1 MRVALVTGA
10 TKNIGFSIAQGLVV
24 GGTAVA
30 VNGRDAAAVDDACE
44 KLAARGGTVVAAP
57 GDISTEAGVDD
68 VLTAARSLTGH
79 VDVLVNNAGVR
90 AHGPLIDTTSEDW
103 HQVIDTVLTGAF
115 LTTRAVLGEM
125 CREGWGRIINIA
137 GMSGQTGAPNRVA
150 VVAAKSGLI
159 GLTKATAFEAAAHG
173 VTVNAIS
180 PGLIDTQRPPS
191 LGDDSYARAH
201 YESVQKTV
209 PVGRQGDVSEV
220 AALCTFLC
228 SEQAG
233 FITGQVYAI
242 NGGARM

>member
-10 TKNIGFSIAQGLVV
+10 TKNIGFSIAQGLVSA
-24 GGTAVA
+24 GEAVA
-30 VNGRDAAAVDDACE
+30 VNGRDHAGVEDACE
-44 KLAARGGTVVAAP
+44 KLAATGGPVVPAP
-57 GDISTEAGVDD
+57 GDISTEAGVDQ

-90 AHGPLIDTTSEDW
+90 AHGPLVDTTSEDW

-115 LTTRAVLGEM
+115 LTTRALLGDM

-180 PGLIDTQRPPS
+180 PGLIDTQRAPS
-191 LGDDSYARAH
+191 LGDASYARAH

-209 PVGRQGDVSEV
+209 PLGRQGDVTEV

-228 SEQAG
+228 SEQAA

>member
-10 TKNIGFSIAQGLVV
+10 TKNIGFSIAQGL
-24 GGTAVA
+24 GAAGTAVA
-30 VNGRDAAAVDDACE
+30 INGRDPDAVDDAC
-44 KLAARGGTVVAAP
+44 KRLAATGATVVAAP
-57 GDISTEAGVDD
+57 GDISTEVGVDH
-68 VLTAARSLTGH
+68 VVTAARSLSGH

-90 AHGPLIDTTSEDW
+90 AHGPLVDTSTNDW

-115 LTTRAVLGEM
+115 LTTRALLGGM
-125 CREGWGRIINIA
+125 CQESWGRIINIA
-137 GMSGQTGAPNRVA
+137 GMSGQTGAANRVA
-150 VVAAKSGLI
+150 VVSAKSGLI

-191 LGDDSYARAH
+191 LGDASYASAH

-209 PVGRQGDVSEV
+209 PLGRQGEVTEV

-233 FITGQVYAI
+233 FITGQVYGI